1 MPRYISLFVLT
12 LLTLLFWPTS
22 GVSFG
27 HHLSGLMECLRHYG
41 SMFRGEKDKNEDE
54 NCEYEMMWDAEGA
67 MHLVKKAADSPI
79 WHPSDKAAVERC
91 FISAFSSAYSSCQ

>member
-1 MPRYISLFVLT
+1 
-12 LLTLLFWPTS
+12 
-22 GVSFG
+22 
-27 HHLSGLMECLRHYG
+27 
-41 SMFRGEKDKNEDE
+41 MFRGEKANKEDKNY
-54 NCEYEMMWDAEGA
+54 EYEMMWDAEGA